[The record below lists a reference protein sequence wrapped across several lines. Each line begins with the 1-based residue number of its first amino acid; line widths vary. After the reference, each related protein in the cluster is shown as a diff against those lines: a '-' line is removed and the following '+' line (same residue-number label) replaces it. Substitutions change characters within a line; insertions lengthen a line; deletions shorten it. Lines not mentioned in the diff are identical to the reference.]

1 MLRERNTGTRLLASM
16 TRYRISNTVF
26 STGLV
31 ITSITGWI
39 ITRITGLVVTSIT
52 GLNITSITSITSI
65 FTSITV
71 AVQFR
76 TLTSFITINITTR
89 LNGHSYSRCG
99 YSGHSYSRHSYS
111 GRIISITAALTDN
124 SKG

>member
-1 MLRERNTGTRLLASM
+1 M
-16 TRYRISNTVF
+16 TRYRISNMVF

-31 ITSITGWI
+31 ITSITGQI
-39 ITRITGLVVTSIT
+39 ITRIT
-52 GLNITSITSITSI
+52 GLNITSITSLNITSITGHSITSI

-76 TLTSFITINITTR
+76 TLTSFITINITTW
-89 LNGHSYSRCG
+89 LN
-99 YSGHSYSRHSYS
+99 GHSYSRHSYS
-111 GRIISITAALTDN
+111 GHSYNGRIISIAVVLTDN